1 VKDQTAQGSRRVALA
16 LLVGAWLAF
25 IFPVFAGRVP
35 FPVDMAGYRPPN
47 SLYNPSPDLAN
58 PLESDAFDLY
68 YPWRSYLG
76 DRLREGDIPMW
87 DPYRLA
93 GTPSAAN
100 PQMAVWYPPNWL
112 FAVLPFLAAWTL
124 IAVLSSLGTLMLAYW
139 FFRVLDLHRYA
150 AAAGSIVFAYCGFL
164 VVWSM
169 HPTFLASAMWL
180 PLALGGIEVAL
191 RSRPRLGVPLAGLA
205 LALSVLGGHTQVA
218 LYVWLAAGLWTA
230 VAVLGRFVGARRG
243 GSRSALRE
251 LGMGALKTASAFVLG
266 AALSSLQLL
275 PSLELADRIIRASE
289 PYDTVV
295 ANALEPRQM
304 ATLFIPDRFGNPVD
318 DNYIGDV
325 NYTETV
331 AYAGVGTLLL
341 MLVGIWRRRDRL
353 TLGFGVIGA
362 VGMLASFGTPFYRLL
377 YEAVPGVSQTRVVG
391 RTMFLTDVA
400 LAGLA
405 ALGLDSVVRRSS
417 RATTPV
423 LLGAGLVIAGI
434 VLALVL
440 PAADLPMGYL
450 APRVAIAVLVVLV
463 CATLVV
469 LWINHPNRIG
479 ALAVA
484 LVGVLAVD
492 LWLFGFRYHPF
503 QRPATLSPTVPEVA
517 YMQDLSAPRPR
528 IAQQRAPPVPFNG
541 GLLYDLYDVHG
552 LDTFILTRTV
562 DLLSV
567 AQNQVDSARSLNQIA
582 PFSRQALQDPVIDL
596 IGVERVVA
604 PLGTPGPRI
613 AFANRFAVLDQP
625 EALPPAFLA
634 TCWELAS
641 PGDALDR
648 VRALTSEELMSV
660 AIVETGPES
669 RAALGRSRTG
679 ECSTGGTVTVD
690 RYEPEKVKLT
700 AEVSERSVLV
710 LTDAWYPG
718 WQARIDGREAPV
730 LPVDHALR
738 GIVVSPGSHQ
748 ITVEYRSPWV
758 PWGLAL
764 TLGAAIAAGAYAL
777 GVDVLIR
784 RRIRSSHR

>member
-1 VKDQTAQGSRRVALA
+1 VTKQAAQGSRRVAVA

-25 IFPVFAGRVP
+25 NFPVFAGRVP

-47 SLYNPSPDLAN
+47 SLYRPSADLAN

-112 FAVLPFLAAWTL
+112 FAVLPFLAAWTS
-124 IAVLSSLGTLMLAYW
+124 IAVLSSLGALLLAYW

-150 AAAGSIVFAYCGFL
+150 AAAGAIVFGYCGFL

-191 RSRPRLGVPLAGLA
+191 RGRPRVGVPLAGLA

-218 LYVWLAAGLWTA
+218 LYVWLAVGLWTA
-230 VAVLGRFVGARRG
+230 VAVLASVVGVRRRG
-243 GSRSALRE
+243 SGSGLRE
-251 LGMGALKTASAFVLG
+251 LGMGALKAVSAFVIG

-295 ANALEPRQM
+295 ANALEPRQV

-341 MLVGIWRRRDRL
+341 MLVAIWRRRDRL

-362 VGMLASFGTPFYRLL
+362 VGVLASFGTPFYRLL
-377 YEAVPGVSQTRVVG
+377 YEAVPGMAQTRVVG

-405 ALGLDSVVRRSS
+405 ALGLDSLIRRSN
-417 RATTPV
+417 RARTPV
-423 LLGAGLVIAGI
+423 LIAGALVIAGI

-440 PAADLPMGYL
+440 PAADLPSSYL
-450 APRVAIAVLVVLV
+450 APRVVIGVLVVLLS
-463 CATLVV
+463 AALAV
-469 LWINHPNRIG
+469 LWVSHPNRIG
-479 ALAVA
+479 GLAVA
-484 LVGVLAVD
+484 LVAVLAVD

-517 YMQDLSAPRPR
+517 YLQDLSAPRPR
-528 IAQQRAPPVPFNG
+528 IAQQMAPTVPFNG
-541 GLLYDLYDVHG
+541 GLIYDLYDVHG
-552 LDTFILTRTV
+552 LDTFILTRMV

-567 AQNQVDSARSLNQIA
+567 AQNQMDSAKFLNQIA

-596 IGVERVVA
+596 IGVERLVA
-604 PLGTPGPRI
+604 PLGTSGARVT
-613 AFANRFAVLDQP
+613 FANRFAVLDQP
-625 EALPPAFLA
+625 GALPPAFLA
-634 TCWELAS
+634 TCWEMAS
-641 PGDALDR
+641 PGDGLDR
-648 VRALTSEELMSV
+648 VRAMTREELMSV
-660 AIVETGPES
+660 AIVEAGPES
-669 RAALGRSRTG
+669 RTALGRSRADD
-679 ECSTGGTVTVD
+679 CSTGGTVTVD
-690 RYEPEKVKLT
+690 RYEPEGIEVT
-700 AEVSERSVLV
+700 AEVAEPSVLV

-718 WQARIDGREAPV
+718 WEARIDGREATV
-730 LPVDHALR
+730 LTVDHALR
-738 GIVVSPGSHQ
+738 GVVVSPGSHQ
-748 ITVEYRSPWV
+748 VTLEYRPSWV
-758 PWGLAL
+758 PLGLAL
-764 TLGAAIAAGAYAL
+764 TLGAAIAAGGYVL
-777 GVDVLIR
+777 RVDVLIR
-784 RRIRSSHR
+784 RRIRSSRR